1 MLAQLLQQKSKTI
14 ILGSASPRRK
24 ELLAGLGIEFVV
36 DTKNSF
42 EEIVPEGMDNLKVP
56 EYMATGKS
64 NGFHRELVENEILI
78 TADTMV
84 LCDGEILGKPKDT
97 ADAYR
102 MLELLQDNSH
112 TVITGVCIRSK
123 EKSCQFSV
131 STEVYFNK
139 LSAQEME
146 YYVTYYKPF
155 DKAGAYGVQE
165 WIGYIGINRIDGSY
179 FNVMGLPVQRLYN
192 ELTNFLK

>member
-1 MLAQLLQQKSKTI
+1 MLAQLLQQKGKSV

-36 DTKNSF
+36 DTQNSF
-42 EEIVPEGMDNLKVP
+42 EEIIPDGMDNLQVP
-56 EYMATGKS
+56 EYMAEGKS
-64 NGFHRELVENEILI
+64 LGFHRELSDNEILI

-84 LCDGEILGKPKDT
+84 LCDDEILGKPKDT
-97 ADAYR
+97 ADAHR

-146 YYVTYYKPF
+146 YYITNYKPF

>member
-1 MLAQLLQQKSKTI
+1 MLAQLLQQKGKSV

-64 NGFHRELVENEILI
+64 NGFHRELADNEILI

-123 EKSCQFSV
+123 EKSCQFSIL
-131 STEVYFNK
+131 TEVYFNK

-146 YYVTYYKPF
+146 YYISNYKPF

-192 ELTNFLK
+192 ELINFLK

>member
-1 MLAQLLQQKSKTI
+1 MLAQLLEQKGKNI

-36 DTKNSF
+36 DTQNSF
-42 EEIVPEGMDNLKVP
+42 EEIIPDGMDNLQIP
-56 EYMATGKS
+56 EYMSAGKS
-64 NGFHRELVENEILI
+64 LGFHRELSDNEILI

-84 LCDGEILGKPKDT
+84 LCDDEILGKPKDT

-112 TVITGVCIRSK
+112 TVVTGVCIRSK
-123 EKSCQFSV
+123 EKIKSFSV
-131 STEVYFNK
+131 PTQVYFNK
-139 LSAQEME
+139 LSEQEME
-146 YYVTYYKPF
+146 YYITNYKPF

-192 ELTNFLK
+192 ELINFIM

>member
-1 MLAQLLQQKSKTI
+1 MLAQLLEQKGKKI

-24 ELLAGLGIEFVV
+24 ELLAGLGIEFAV
-36 DTKNSF
+36 DTQNSF
-42 EEIVPEGMDNLKVP
+42 EEIIPDGMDNLQVP
-56 EYMATGKS
+56 EYMAAGKS
-64 NGFHRELVENEILI
+64 LGFHRELSDNEILI

-84 LCDGEILGKPKDT
+84 LCDAEILGKPKDT
-97 ADAYR
+97 PDAYR

-112 TVITGVCIRSK
+112 TVITGVCIRSNEQTRK
-123 EKSCQFSV
+123 FSV

-139 LSAQEME
+139 LSALEME
-146 YYVTYYKPF
+146 YYVTNYKPF